1 MAKIGE
7 TRNLPDKLID
17 TWTYKVKD
25 VELDT
30 LERVP
35 QEGEDPENAH
45 FAPDKR
51 DFDERLKRAKKKVVN
66 KHVTVN
72 VYMVKRTEQS
82 EEPPHPLNTAT
93 LLIRCNELNIKI
105 EGTDIVAMKDAMWS
119 MLDKKFEIQW
129 ERYYQVQVNK
139 SRVYGGDGTGLEIV
153 YDDVYKGTTWNG
165 KHLLKRW
172 RGHEYRID
180 VWPGAFKDEN
190 GKVMACIPAT
200 EENRVALKEFCA
212 RVDVLRG
219 MLADFLRPDVIAE
232 NLARLSCCNLL
243 PPPRSKA
250 ELIAERTDA
259 LENEAHEEVT
269 EHLKSLGKT

>member
-25 VELDT
+25 VELDA

-35 QEGEDPENAH
+35 QEGEDPEHPYFTA
-45 FAPDKR
+45 DKR
-51 DFDERLKRAKKKVVN
+51 SFDERNKLAKKKVTN

-82 EEPPHPLNTAT
+82 EEPPHPLNSAR

-119 MLDKKFEIQW
+119 MLDKKYEIKW
-129 ERYYQVQVNK
+129 ERYYQVQVLK

-153 YDDVYKGTTWNG
+153 YDDVYKGTTWDG

-172 RGHEYRID
+172 RGHEFRID
-180 VWPGAFKDEN
+180 VWPGAFKDES

-200 EENRVALKEFCA
+200 EENLEALKEFCR
-212 RVDVLRG
+212 RVDILRG
-219 MLADFLRPDVIAE
+219 KLADFLKPEVIQQ
-232 NLARLSCCNLL
+232 NLVQLAGCRLL
-243 PPPRSKA
+243 PEVAPDPD
-250 ELIAERTDA
+250 EH
-259 LENEAHEEVT
+259 NEDR
-269 EHLKSLGKT
+269 